1 MKLILSPSKTKDIK
15 GTPSAPQFA
24 PPMTEQIVQHMQS
37 LPKETVGKA
46 LKIKDAVLETVY
58 TFFQDYDNE
67 VEGMAALSYDGLSFK
82 NFDYDGLSEEGKTFA
97 NAHVWIGSALY
108 GLVAPNSGIK
118 GYRLD
123 LIDPILKEE
132 KTNLYAWWQPLIDAA
147 VAEEDWILNL
157 ASKEYSKWINHP
169 KMVTIEFLEHRNGV
183 WKQLSTSS
191 KQMRGSL
198 AHYICEHQVMELSQL
213 PLELKGFVLDPL
225 PEDMGASFT
234 IAYRKEV

>member
-1 MKLILSPSKTKDIK
+1 MKLIISPSKTKDIK
-15 GTPSAPQFA
+15 GTSSAPQFA
-24 PPMTEQIVQHMQS
+24 PHMTEQIVEHMQGMS
-37 LPKETVGKA
+37 KEALGKT
-46 LKIKDAVLETVY
+46 LKIKDIVLDEVY
-58 TFFQDYDNE
+58 AFYQNYDKE

-82 NFDYDGLSEEGKTFA
+82 NFNYEGLSSEGKAFA
-97 NAHVWIGSALY
+97 NSHIWIGSALY

-123 LIDPILKEE
+123 LIDPVLKEE
-132 KTNLYAWWQPLIDAA
+132 QTNLYTWWQPLVDAA

-169 KMVTIEFLEHRNGV
+169 KIVTIEFLEHRQGV

-198 AHYICEHQVMELSQL
+198 AHYICEHQITELSQL
-213 PLELKGFVLDPL
+213 PKELKGFVLDPL
-225 PEDMGASFT
+225 PKIIDGSIT
-234 IAYRKEV
+234 IAYRKEL

>member
-1 MKLILSPSKTKDIK
+1 MKLIISPSKTKDIK
-15 GTPSAPQFA
+15 GTSSAPQFA
-24 PPMTEQIVQHMQS
+24 PHMTEQIVEHMQGMS
-37 LPKETVGKA
+37 KEALGKT
-46 LKIKDAVLETVY
+46 LKIKDIVLDEVY
-58 TFFQDYDNE
+58 AFYQNYDKE

-82 NFDYDGLSEEGKTFA
+82 NFNYEGLSSEGKAFA
-97 NAHVWIGSALY
+97 NSHIWIGSALY

-123 LIDPILKEE
+123 LIDPVLKEE
-132 KTNLYAWWQPLIDAA
+132 QTNLYTWWQPLVDAA

-169 KMVTIEFLEHRNGV
+169 KMVTLEFLEHRNGV

-198 AHYICEHQVMELSQL
+198 AHYICEHQVTELSQL
-213 PLELKGFVLDPL
+213 PKELKGFVLDTL
-225 PEDMGASFT
+225 PTAIDGAIT
-234 IAYRKEV
+234 IAYRKEL

>member
-24 PPMTEQIVQHMQS
+24 LPMTERIVQHMQS
-37 LPKETVGKA
+37 LPKETIGKA
-46 LKIKDAVLETVY
+46 LKIKDTVLETVHA
-58 TFFQDYDNE
+58 FFQDYDNE
-67 VEGMAALSYDGLSFK
+67 IEGMAALSYDGLSFK
-82 NFDYDGLSEEGKTFA
+82 NFDYDGLSEEGKAFA
-97 NAHVWIGSALY
+97 NTYVWIGSALY

-123 LIDPILKEE
+123 LIDPVLKAE
-132 KTNLYAWWQPLIDAA
+132 KMNLYAWWQPLIDAA

-169 KMVTIEFLEHRNGV
+169 KMVTVEFLERRNGV

-198 AHYICEHQVMELSQL
+198 AHYICEYQVLELSQL
-213 PLELKGFVLDPL
+213 PKELKGFVLDPL
-225 PEDMGASFT
+225 PEDMDASFT
-234 IAYRKEV
+234 IAYRKQV

>member
-1 MKLILSPSKTKDIK
+1 MKLIISPSKTKDIK
-15 GTPSAPQFA
+15 GTSSAPQFA
-24 PPMTEQIVQHMQS
+24 PHMTEQIVEHMQGMS
-37 LPKETVGKA
+37 KEALGKA
-46 LKIKDAVLETVY
+46 LKIKDTVLDEVY
-58 TFFQDYDNE
+58 AFYQNYDKE
-67 VEGMAALSYDGLSFK
+67 VEGMAALSYNGLSFK
-82 NFDYDGLSEEGKTFA
+82 NFDYDGLSEEGKAFA
-97 NAHVWIGSALY
+97 NTHVWIGSALD

-123 LIDPILKEE
+123 LIDPVLKEE

-169 KMVTIEFLEHRNGV
+169 KIVTIEFLEHRQGV

-198 AHYICEHQVMELSQL
+198 AHYVCEHQIMELSQL
-213 PLELKGFVLDPL
+213 PKELKGFVLDPL
-225 PEDMGASFT
+225 PEIIDGSIT
-234 IAYRKEV
+234 IAYRKEL

>member
-1 MKLILSPSKTKDIK
+1 MKLIISPSKTKDIK

-24 PPMTEQIVQHMQS
+24 PPITEQIVKHMQGMS
-37 LPKETVGKA
+37 KEALGKA
-46 LKIKDAVLETVY
+46 LKIKDVVLDEVY
-58 TFFQDYDNE
+58 TFYQNYDNKL
-67 VEGMAALSYDGLSFK
+67 EGMAALSYDGLSFK
-82 NFDYDGLSEEGKTFA
+82 NFDYEGLSEAGKVFA

-123 LIDPILKEE
+123 LIDPVLKEE
-132 KTNLYAWWQPLIDAA
+132 KTNLYTWWQPLIDVA

-169 KMVTIEFLEHRNGV
+169 KMVTIEFLEQRNGV

-198 AHYICEHQVMELSQL
+198 AHYICKHQITELSQL
-213 PLELKGFVLDPL
+213 PKELKGFVLDPL
-225 PEDMGASFT
+225 PET
-234 IAYRKEV
+234 IDDSYTLAYRK

>member
-1 MKLILSPSKTKDIK
+1 MKLIISPSKTKDIK
-15 GTPSAPQFA
+15 GTSSAPQFA
-24 PPMTEQIVQHMQS
+24 PHMTEQIVEHMQGMS
-37 LPKETVGKA
+37 KEALEKA
-46 LKIKDAVLETVY
+46 LKIKDIVLDEVY
-58 TFFQDYDNE
+58 AFYQNYDKE

-82 NFDYDGLSEEGKTFA
+82 NFNYEGLSSEGKAFA
-97 NAHVWIGSALY
+97 NTHIWIGSALY

-123 LIDPILKEE
+123 LIDPVLKEQ
-132 KTNLYAWWQPLIDAA
+132 KTNLYIWWQPLVDAA

-169 KMVTIEFLEHRNGV
+169 KIVTIEFLEHRQGV

-198 AHYICEHQVMELSQL
+198 AHYICEHQITELSQL
-213 PLELKGFVLDPL
+213 PKELKGFVLDPL
-225 PEDMGASFT
+225 PEIIDGSIT
-234 IAYRKEV
+234 VAYRKEL

>member
-1 MKLILSPSKTKDIK
+1 MKLIISPSKTKDIK

-37 LPKETVGKA
+37 LPKETIGQA
-46 LKIKDAVLETVY
+46 LKIKDAVLDTVY
-58 TFFQDYDNE
+58 AFFQDYDKA

-82 NFDYDGLSEEGKTFA
+82 NFDYHGLSEEGKAFA
-97 NAHVWIGSALY
+97 NTHVWIGSALY

-123 LIDPILKEE
+123 LIDPVLKVE
-132 KTNLYAWWQPLIDAA
+132 KTNLYEWWQPLVDEA
-147 VAEEDWILNL
+147 VTREDWILNL

-198 AHYICEHQVMELSQL
+198 AHYICEHQITELSQL
-213 PLELKGFVLDPL
+213 PTELKGFVLDPL
-225 PEDMGASFT
+225 PENMDISFA
-234 IAYRKEV
+234 IAYRKQV

>member
-1 MKLILSPSKTKDIK
+1 MKLIISPSKTKDIK
-15 GTPSAPQFA
+15 GTSSAPQFA
-24 PPMTEQIVQHMQS
+24 PHMTEQIVEHMQGMS
-37 LPKETVGKA
+37 KEALGKA
-46 LKIKDAVLETVY
+46 LKIKDTVLDKVY
-58 TFFQDYDNE
+58 AFYQNYDKE

-82 NFDYDGLSEEGKTFA
+82 NFNYEVLSSDGKAFA
-97 NAHVWIGSALY
+97 NTHIWIGSALY

-123 LIDPILKEE
+123 LIDPVLKEQ
-132 KTNLYAWWQPLIDAA
+132 KTNLYIWWQPLVDTA

-169 KMVTIEFLEHRNGV
+169 KVITIEFLEHRNGV

-198 AHYICEHQVMELSQL
+198 AHYVCEHQIMELSQL
-213 PLELKGFVLDPL
+213 PKELKGFVLDPL
-225 PEDMGASFT
+225 PEIIDGSIT
-234 IAYRKEV
+234 IAYRKEL

>member
-1 MKLILSPSKTKDIK
+1 MKVIISPSKTKDIK

-24 PPMTEQIVQHMQS
+24 PYMTEQIVKHMQGLS
-37 LPKETVGKA
+37 KEVLGKA
-46 LKIKDAVLETVY
+46 LKIKGTVLDEVY
-58 TFFQDYDNE
+58 AFYQNYDKE

-82 NFDYDGLSEEGKTFA
+82 NFDYDGLSEEGKIFA
-97 NAHVWIGSALY
+97 NTHVWIGSALY

-123 LIDPILKEE
+123 LIDPVLKEK
-132 KTNLYAWWQPLIDAA
+132 KTNLYEWWQPLVDAA

-157 ASKEYSKWINHP
+157 ASKEYSKWINHS

-198 AHYICEHQVMELSQL
+198 AHYICDHQITELSEL
-213 PLELKGFVLDPL
+213 PTELKGFVLDPL
-225 PEDMGASFT
+225 PENMDISFT
-234 IAYRKEV
+234 IAYRKQV

>member
-15 GTPSAPQFA
+15 DTPSAPQFA
-24 PPMTEQIVQHMQS
+24 PHMTEQIVEHMQGMS
-37 LPKETVGKA
+37 KEALGKT
-46 LKIKDAVLETVY
+46 LKIKDIVLDEVY
-58 TFFQDYDNE
+58 AFYQNYDKE

-82 NFDYDGLSEEGKTFA
+82 NFNYEGLSSEGKAFA
-97 NAHVWIGSALY
+97 NSHIWIGSALY

-123 LIDPILKEE
+123 LIDPVLKEE
-132 KTNLYAWWQPLIDAA
+132 QTNLYTWWQPLVDAA

-169 KMVTIEFLEHRNGV
+169 KIVTIEFLEHRQGV

-198 AHYICEHQVMELSQL
+198 AHYICEHQITELSQL
-213 PLELKGFVLDPL
+213 PKELKGFVLDPL
-225 PEDMGASFT
+225 PKIIDGSIT
-234 IAYRKEV
+234 IAYRKEL

>member
-1 MKLILSPSKTKDIK
+1 MKLIISPSKTKDIK
-15 GTPSAPQFA
+15 GTSSASQFA
-24 PPMTEQIVQHMQS
+24 PHMTEQIVEHMQGMS
-37 LPKETVGKA
+37 KEALGKA
-46 LKIKDAVLETVY
+46 LKIKDTVLDEVY
-58 TFFQDYDNE
+58 AFYQNYDKE

-82 NFDYDGLSEEGKTFA
+82 NFNYEGLSSEGKAFA
-97 NAHVWIGSALY
+97 NTHIWIGSALY

-123 LIDPILKEE
+123 LIDPVLKEQ
-132 KTNLYAWWQPLIDAA
+132 KTNLYIWWQPLVDAA

-169 KMVTIEFLEHRNGV
+169 KIVTIEFLEHRQGV

-198 AHYICEHQVMELSQL
+198 AHYICEHQITELSQL
-213 PLELKGFVLDPL
+213 PKELKGFVLDPL
-225 PEDMGASFT
+225 PTAIDGSIT
-234 IAYRKEV
+234 IAYRKEL

>member
-1 MKLILSPSKTKDIK
+1 MKIIISPSKTKDIK
-15 GTPSAPQFA
+15 GTSSAPQFA
-24 PPMTEQIVQHMQS
+24 PHMTEQIVEHMQGMS
-37 LPKETVGKA
+37 KEALGKA
-46 LKIKDAVLETVY
+46 LKIKDTVLDEVY
-58 TFFQDYDNE
+58 AFYQNYDKE

-82 NFDYDGLSEEGKTFA
+82 NFNYGGLSSEGKAFA
-97 NAHVWIGSALY
+97 NTHIWIGSALY

-123 LIDPILKEE
+123 LIDPVLKEE
-132 KTNLYAWWQPLIDAA
+132 KTNLYNWWQSLVDAA

-169 KMVTIEFLEHRNGV
+169 KMVTVEFLEHGNGV

-198 AHYICEHQVMELSQL
+198 AHYICEQQVTELLQL
-213 PLELKGFVLDPL
+213 PKELKGFVLDPL
-225 PEDMGASFT
+225 PEDMDASFI
-234 IAYRKEV
+234 IAYRKQI

>member
-1 MKLILSPSKTKDIK
+1 MKLIISPSKTKDIK

-24 PPMTEQIVQHMQS
+24 PHMTEQIVKHIQGVS
-37 LPKETVGKA
+37 KEALGKA
-46 LKIKDAVLETVY
+46 LKIKDAVLDEVY
-58 TFFQDYDNE
+58 AFYQNY
-67 VEGMAALSYDGLSFK
+67 AALSYDGLSFR
-82 NFDYDGLSEEGKTFA
+82 NFDYDGLSEKGKAFA
-97 NAHVWIGSALY
+97 NTHVWIGSALY

-123 LIDPILKEE
+123 LIDPVLKAE
-132 KTNLYAWWQPLIDAA
+132 KTNLYVWWQPLIDAA

-198 AHYICEHQVMELSQL
+198 AHYICEHQVTELSQL
-213 PLELKGFVLDPL
+213 PKELKGFVLDPL
-225 PEDMGASFT
+225 PTAIDRSIT
-234 IAYRKEV
+234 IAYRKEL

>member
-37 LPKETVGKA
+37 LPKETIGKA
-46 LKIKDAVLETVY
+46 LKIKGAVLETVY
-58 TFFQDYDNE
+58 AFFQDYDNE

-82 NFDYDGLSEEGKTFA
+82 NFDYDGLSEEGKIFA
-97 NAHVWIGSALY
+97 NTHVWIGSALY

-132 KTNLYAWWQPLIDAA
+132 KTNLYAWWQPFIDAA

-169 KMVTIEFLEHRNGV
+169 KMVTIEFLKHRNGV

-198 AHYICEHQVMELSQL
+198 AHYICEYQVLELSQL
-213 PLELKGFVLDPL
+213 PKELKGFVLDPL